1 MMFKIAHLSAEIHVL
16 VPLIRAPSKY
26 LLRKFKI
33 IIQEKNIHL
42 TMSLNFSLLTKNSLI
57 RRHKHKVVVG
67 REQVKYQVCLIPLLV
82 KRYP

>member
-16 VPLIRAPSKY
+16 VLLIQAPSKY

-57 RRHKHKVVVG
+57 RRPKHKVVVG
-67 REQVKYQVCLIPLLV
+67 REQVK
-82 KRYP
+82 